1 MPEAAP
7 VRSAAGASP
16 IQGSGVAPVLIL
28 ASGSAARAALLRAAG
43 VPIEIDPAAL
53 DEDEIKADLR
63 RHGVEVGQ
71 VAEQLARR
79 KAIAV
84 SARHPGRLVLGAD
97 QMLVCAGRWFDK
109 PADLAAARAQ
119 LEMLAGKTHEL
130 VTGVSVVRDR
140 VPLWRMSARA
150 RLTMRAL
157 GPEALDAYLAAAGAD
172 VLGSVGAYR
181 LEGLGAQ
188 LFEHIDGDFFTIL
201 GLPLLP
207 VLAFLRREGILAA

>member
-1 MPEAAP
+1 
-7 VRSAAGASP
+7 
-16 IQGSGVAPVLIL
+16 VLIL
-28 ASGSAARAALLRAAG
+28 ASGSGARAALLRAAG

-63 RHGVEVGQ
+63 RHGVEAGQ
-71 VAEQLARR
+71 VAEQLAQR

-140 VPLWRMSARA
+140 VPLWRMSERA

-157 GPEALDAYLAAAGAD
+157 GPEALDAYLAAAGDD

-188 LFEHIDGDFFTIL
+188 LFDRIDGDFFTIL

-207 VLAFLRREGILAA
+207 VLAFLRREGILRA